1 MDAAAASTRA
11 RPEKARTTLRLPA
24 LLALTDQ
31 AAMDRVQRSGDAGA
45 FALLL
50 RRWRPRIHRLC
61 LRMTGD
67 EHLAEDLAQE
77 TFARLFARRRHYR
90 GEAPLGTYLWRTAL
104 NLCTDERRRL
114 AREPAWR
121 ADPAEPATGGL
132 GSLVGRTSSP
142 YEAAARSER
151 EAIVRKALADLPE
164 HYRSVV
170 VLRHYEGLK
179 FREIADVL
187 AIPQGTVKSRMAEA
201 LTRLEHSLRDAV
213 GPDASG

>member
-1 MDAAAASTRA
+1 MDAAAASTPA
-11 RPEKARTTLRLPA
+11 RLEKAATTVRLPA
-24 LLALTDQ
+24 LLALSDE

-45 FALLL
+45 FALLV
-50 RRWRPRIHRLC
+50 RRWRPRVRRLC

-67 EHLAEDLAQE
+67 EHLADDLAQE
-77 TFARLFARRRHYR
+77 TFARLFARRGDYR
-90 GEAPLGTYLWRTAL
+90 GEARFGTYLWRTAL

-121 ADPAEPATGGL
+121 AGRAEPADGGL
-132 GSLVGRTSSP
+132 GSLEGRTSSP
-142 YEAAARSER
+142 YEAAARKER

-170 VLRHYEGLK
+170 ILRHYEGLK
-179 FREIADVL
+179 FKEIAGVL

-201 LTRLEHSLRDAV
+201 LTRLGHSLRDAV
-213 GPDASG
+213 GPDATS